1 MVLVLCLYT
10 KQKWIIYIF
19 WIQWGKKKK
28 KNCLVKVL
36 RLSGKVEI
44 IGMIDIWSILFGPKC
59 NKWTVSALHKTPNIR
74 LKTCYSCTL
83 LYRVSLPCIIMC
95 IHACIIGRFRFF
107 IFLVFSFCVCMCFSV
122 SHRIFFLMILFFFGN
137 VLFLYLDCKIHEDL
151 KIWHS
156 VCIMNNKSFSWTIT

>member
-1 MVLVLCLYT
+1 MWFWFCVYIQN
-10 KQKWIIYIF
+10 KSGSYIYF
-19 WIQWGKKKK
+19 EFSGGKKKK

-107 IFLVFSFCVCMCFSV
+107 IFYFFSFLFLCVYV
-122 SHRIFFLMILFFFGN
+122 FFCVPSFFF
-137 VLFLYLDCKIHEDL
+137 F
-151 KIWHS
+151 
-156 VCIMNNKSFSWTIT
+156 F